1 MLPWDPGRRRWMRWL
16 IGAAV
21 VVFLFVVTIDDWGR
35 DLTGTSAEISD
46 DAPQP
51 DLRPFASRRSS
62 AELVEAVRWAAL
74 RIKDWEYVGDSTVDE
89 TTTLLFVRTSRIL
102 RFKDD
107 IFVRIENRGSERVVT
122 AASKSRSSLGDLGRN
137 PRNLRRLLIELQDVL
152 DGSSNDPAP
161 MPTGG
166 LS

>member
-1 MLPWDPGRRRWMRWL
+1 MRWL
-16 IGAAV
+16 IGGAA
-21 VVFLFVVTIDDWGR
+21 VVFLFAMTIDDWGR
-35 DLTGTSAEISD
+35 DFTGTFAEISD

-62 AELVEAVRWAAL
+62 AELAEAVRWAAR
-74 RIKDWEYVGDSTVDE
+74 RIRDWEYVGDSTVDE
-89 TTTLLFVRTSRIL
+89 TTTLLFVRQGRVL

-107 IFVRIENRGSERVVT
+107 IMVRIEDRGAGRVLT
-122 AASKSRSSLGDLGRN
+122 ATSKARSSWGDLGRN

-161 MPTGG
+161 MPGEV
-166 LS
+166 S

>member
-1 MLPWDPGRRRWMRWL
+1 MLPADPRRRRSIQWL
-16 IGAAV
+16 IGAGV
-21 VVFLFVVTIDDWGR
+21 VLLLFALSLDDWGR
-35 DLTGTSAEISD
+35 DFTGTFAEISA
-46 DAPQP
+46 DAPQEE
-51 DLRPFASRRSS
+51 LRPFASRRS
-62 AELVEAVRWAAL
+62 ADELTEAVRWAAV
-74 RIKDWEYVGDSTVDE
+74 RIKNWEYVGDTQVDQ
-89 TTTLLFVRTSRIL
+89 TTTLVFVRTSRIL

-107 IFVRIENRGSERVVT
+107 IIVRIEDRGGERVVT

>member
-1 MLPWDPGRRRWMRWL
+1 MAPANPQSRRWLPWL
-16 IGAAV
+16 VGAGV
-21 VVFLFVVTIDDWGR
+21 LLLLFALSIEDWSR
-35 DLTGTSAEISD
+35 DFTGTFAEIGSD
-46 DAPQP
+46 ARQP
-51 DLRPFASRRSS
+51 DLRPFASRRST
-62 AELVEAVRWAAL
+62 AELVEAVRWAAV
-74 RIKDWEYVGDSTVDE
+74 RIKNWEYVGVTKVDE

-107 IFVRIENRGSERVVT
+107 IVVRIEDRGTERVVT
-122 AASKSRSSLGDLGRN
+122 GASKSRSSLGDLGRN
-137 PRNLRRLLIELQDVL
+137 PRNLRRLLTEMQDVL